1 MTFSVSLLTG
11 TFWGAKLRE
20 DAELFKLS
28 ENYLMYRAMVKHNL
42 NPKKLK
48 DKKQIVDIQKDV
60 ELLNESN
67 SK

>member
-1 MTFSVSLLTG
+1 MTFSVNLLTD
-11 TFWGAKLRE
+11 TFWEAKLRE

-28 ENYLMYRAMVKHNL
+28 ENYLMCRAMVEYNL
-42 NPKKLK
+42 NFKKLGY
-48 DKKQIVDIQKDV
+48 KKQIVDIQKDL